1 MFWRGGVV
9 LAVLVAAGS
18 AASQSLNQGGSPR
31 VLHSTAEV
39 PPCRSDPH
47 AGVHDP
53 TRLKVLEACA
63 TFVGTVIRAPKLNPS
78 DGDVTFN
85 VAPDSAYASML
96 NGKNRSE
103 GGSTSKSCR
112 LTSQAVRPVSPYE
125 VPKAISVSARA
136 QMSSSRRSELA
147 FA

>member
-9 LAVLVAAGS
+9 LAVLVAAGF

-31 VLHSTAEV
+31 ALAVDRGGPALPLGSA
-39 PPCRSDPH
+39 P
-47 AGVHDP
+47 GVHDP
-53 TRLKVLEACA
+53 TRPEVLEACA
-63 TFVGTVIRAPKLNPS
+63 TFVGTVIKAPKLNPS
-78 DGDVTFN
+78 DRDVTFK

-96 NGKNRSE
+96 KGKNRSE

-112 LTSQAVRPVSPYE
+112 STSQAARSVSPYE
-125 VPKAISVSARA
+125 FPKAISVSARA
-136 QMSSSRRSELA
+136 QMSSSRRSELT